1 MPWWQAL
8 LLVLVVFT
16 LSVTASNRPLAKIM
30 TLRVRVGKWRWRIDS
45 LTKISI
51 STCTT
56 STLGIRDA
64 KAEAQLAR
72 ERLELLD
79 SRGVVVEKVA
89 SAILPASSSQQQS
102 KSN

>member
-1 MPWWQAL
+1 
-8 LLVLVVFT
+8 
-16 LSVTASNRPLAKIM
+16 
-30 TLRVRVGKWRWRIDS
+30 VGKWRWRIDS